1 MENFIFSLNA
11 TIPIFI
17 LIVLGWILMK
27 AGILTKGFN
36 SAADKYVFKV
46 ALPVLLFKDIATA
59 NIREDFDPKFF
70 FFCMI
75 ATTLMFLGVW
85 LFTSLFM
92 KDKTMV
98 GAFVQASAR
107 GSAAVLGIAFVN
119 NIYGSSGMAPMM
131 IVAAVPLYNIF
142 SVIILSVCSND
153 KKANASTS
161 EQIKR
166 TLLNVLKNPII
177 LGIVAGLPFSLLGID
192 ITGPAF
198 AIPYKAVTNIAATAT
213 PIALLVVG
221 ASFEGRKA
229 IKKIKPT
236 MAATFIKLVLLP
248 AIFFPFAVM
257 LGFRNSELVA
267 ILVMLGSPTTVTC
280 YIMAKNMGNDEV
292 LSSSVVVTATLLS
305 SISLTFWVFLLRT
318 LGLI

>member
-1 MENFIFSLNA
+1 MDNFIFSLNA

-17 LIVLGWILMK
+17 LIVLGWFLMK
-27 AGILTKGFN
+27 LGILTKGFN

-46 ALPVLLFKDIATA
+46 ALPVLLFNDIATA
-59 NIREDFDPKFF
+59 DIRQDFDASFF

-75 ATTLMFLGVW
+75 STTLMFLGVW
-85 LFTSLFM
+85 LFTSIFM
-92 KDKTMV
+92 KDKSMV
-98 GAFVQASAR
+98 GAFVQGSAR

-142 SVIILSVCSND
+142 SVIILSVCSN
-153 KKANASTS
+153 NQSTDRGH
-161 EQIKR
+161 QIR
-166 TLLNVLKNPII
+166 TTFLNVLKNPII
-177 LGIVAGLPFSLLGID
+177 IGIVAGLPFSLLGID

-198 AIPYKAVTNIAATAT
+198 AIPYKAITNIANTAT

-221 ASFEGRKA
+221 AGFEGRKA
-229 IKKIKPT
+229 IKKIRPT
-236 MAATFIKLVLLP
+236 MAATFIKLILLP
-248 AIFFPFAVM
+248 AIFFPAAVAM
-257 LGFRNSELVA
+257 GFRNSELVA

-292 LSSSVVVTATLLS
+292 LSSSIIVMATLLS
-305 SISLTFWVFLLRT
+305 SVTLTFWVFLLRS
-318 LGLI
+318 LSLI